1 MLRMVGAQL
10 FRTALTQR
18 TSNIFTTTTTT
29 TTTNTPFLVHRVFM
43 SSSSGKPRRQM
54 SLKEQRARS
63 ITYLLRHG
71 AKKENVPIRED
82 GFVSIND
89 ILSWRKVSG
98 ITVEEIRQIVAECP
112 KQRFL
117 LVEEEGGIFLRAN
130 QGHTLEVEVEMKE
143 IVDGSLYPVVCHG
156 TYFRSWELIKA
167 GGLSRMGRKHI
178 HFSSKDFNDRTII
191 SGMRRT
197 SEILIYID
205 LQAAIND
212 GFKFFISDNEV
223 ILTPGNKEGFLPT
236 KYFSRA
242 INVGNGEALPF

>member
-1 MLRMVGAQL
+1 MWKTVGAQL

-18 TSNIFTTTTTT
+18 THSTT
-29 TTTNTPFLVHRVFM
+29 PLLVQRAFM

-71 AKKENVPIRED
+71 AKKEKVPIRED

-89 ILSWRKVSG
+89 ILSWKKVSG
-98 ITVEEIRQIVAECP
+98 ITVEEIREIVAECP
-112 KQRFL
+112 KRRFL
-117 LVEEEGGIFLRAN
+117 LVEEPEGIFLRAN

-143 IVDGSLYPVVCHG
+143 IVDASLYPVVCHG
-156 TYFRSWELIKA
+156 TYFRSWDLIKA

-205 LQAAIND
+205 LPTAIND

-223 ILTPGNKEGFLPT
+223 VLTPGNEAGFLPT
-236 KYFSRA
+236 KYFSRV
-242 INVGNGEALPF
+242 INAGNGEALPF